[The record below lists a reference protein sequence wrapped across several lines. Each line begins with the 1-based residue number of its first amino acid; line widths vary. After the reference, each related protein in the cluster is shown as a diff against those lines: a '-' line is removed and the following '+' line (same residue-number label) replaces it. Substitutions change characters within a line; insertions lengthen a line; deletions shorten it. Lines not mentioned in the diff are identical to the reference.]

1 MVNDGFALRCLS
13 IVTAGVLASLSL
25 VSCGGGGVDTGGN
38 IPITTSFLRVV
49 NTLTDSPTLVAG
61 LDGTALT
68 RVSYAQATG
77 LQQLVAGKKA
87 LDVQYVDA
95 AGQAVALIDNEQID
109 LGVDD
114 QTTVFLVGTLSS
126 KRTKTVVNRVP
137 DIASGNAEV
146 QVMQAAANAGTLDV
160 YLTNIDAATDL
171 KVPSLAPEQASD
183 LATVAA
189 DAGGTNYRLR
199 VERPGNPQ
207 VLYDSGEFSIAGGT
221 RVMFVVVEYF
231 GPSVANGPGAEG
243 FRVVQLSAQNAT
255 NFANEVLP
263 GAFRIA
269 NMDPGHAAI
278 DVYIGPVDGTPDF
291 DNVTFASV
299 SALQQ
304 FAAGPLE
311 CNVTAATPAG
321 GMTVLYTGT
330 VGLTP
335 GDTRTLVVT
344 GSGTNIAARATVDL
358 TRPIAGEGQLQIVNA
373 APTAASIDTYLIKSG
388 ATIADTLASVTNQPP
403 LAFAGIRASPGIFDV
418 AFTPVSSRVPLVAP
432 VQLAVVDGGIY
443 TVYAADAAGGQ
454 YQIIVTTD

>member
-68 RVSYAQATG
+68 RVSYAQSTG

-114 QTTVFLVGTLSS
+114 QTTVFLVGTLST

-146 QVMQAAANAGTLDV
+146 QVMQAASNAGTVDV
-160 YLTNIDAATDL
+160 YLTDAAADL
-171 KVPSLAPEQASD
+171 ASATKLTNLAYEQASA
-183 LATVAA
+183 LATVAP
-189 DAGGTNYRLR
+189 GTNYRLR
-199 VERPGNPQ
+199 VTAPGGTTP
-207 VLYDSGEFSIAGGT
+207 LYDSGVFSIVAAT

-231 GPSVANGPGAEG
+231 GPGGNG

-269 NMDPGHAAI
+269 NMIADVAAI
-278 DVYIGPVDGTPDF
+278 DLYIGAVSGTPAF
-291 DNVTFASV
+291 QNVAFGSV
-299 SALQQ
+299 AALKQ
-304 FAAGPLE
+304 FAAGPLL
-311 CNVTAATPAG
+311 CTVTPAG
-321 GMTVLYTGT
+321 NATMQLFSGT
-330 VGLTP
+330 VGLSA

-344 GSGTNIAARATVDL
+344 RSGANIGARATVDL
-358 TRPIAGEGQLQIVNA
+358 TRPITGEGQLQIVNA

-388 ATIADTLASVTNQPP
+388 ATIAGTLASVTNQPP

-418 AFTPVSSRVPLVAP
+418 GFTPVSSRVPLVAP